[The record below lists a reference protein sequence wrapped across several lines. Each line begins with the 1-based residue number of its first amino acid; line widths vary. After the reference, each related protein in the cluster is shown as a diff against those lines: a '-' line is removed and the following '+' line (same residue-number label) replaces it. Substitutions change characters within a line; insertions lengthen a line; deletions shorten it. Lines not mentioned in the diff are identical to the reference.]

1 MKATIDILNAAKAAL
16 KAVPMETAPD
26 EVAAIDQVDSAGKEE
41 HSYALANPQSSAMEV
56 SVDNAVN
63 NSTLHVASLS
73 LPSPQKLSFQM
84 ILSLMTMFLLS
95 LLSCSISFPQDQ
107 GQIRIARIV
116 RTLMTGVYRQI
127 CLV

>member
-116 RTLMTGVYRQI
+116 RILMTGMYRQI